1 MYLILLGAP
10 GAGKGTQAAFVSK
23 EFGLAHIA
31 SGDLFRKNLLLGTE
45 LGLLAKTYMD
55 KGSLV
60 PNNITIDMILERI
73 AEPDCAIG
81 FALDGFPRN
90 IEQAE
95 ALDKALAKQGKGIN
109 KVLYIKVSDEEVLS
123 RLSGRWICQD
133 CQTPYH
139 EVNEPPKIAGK
150 CDRCSGNLYQRD
162 DDKPDTI
169 KNRLTEYYKQTQPL
183 INYYGKMGKLKE
195 IIGDQS
201 SEKVSDALKEALTD

>member
-1 MYLILLGAP
+1 MALLALEKVKNKMYLILLGAP

-109 KVLYIKVSDEEVLS
+109 KVLYIKGYV
-123 RLSGRWICQD
+123 
-133 CQTPYH
+133 
-139 EVNEPPKIAGK
+139 KIARLLIMK
-150 CDRCSGNLYQRD
+150 LMNLPR
-162 DDKPDTI
+162 
-169 KNRLTEYYKQTQPL
+169 
-183 INYYGKMGKLKE
+183 
-195 IIGDQS
+195 
-201 SEKVSDALKEALTD
+201 